1 MKVLVAVDGSAGSF
15 EAVDQIGKLLSAGAD
30 EVALFYTPPN
40 VRASKVTDA
49 DLQARAREALAQ
61 VIFDEARKRLPVA
74 LLAATQTI
82 VGTQDPRVGIVQ
94 AAEKWGADLTVV
106 GARGLGLLE
115 RLLLGSVSRA
125 VVNASKV
132 PVWVA
137 RASTVPAH
145 PTMNL
150 LVACESPELG
160 RSGAELLGRL
170 TWPAGATCRTLTV
183 VSPMFVGRVPDWVER
198 QARSPE
204 VEAMVQNWAR
214 EHEDEVRTNVERMRQ
229 FCQDLPAPCRDCQT
243 LVVEGEPAT
252 EILAAI
258 AREKIDLVVM
268 GIKRKRAF
276 AQAILGST
284 SEAVLNHAPCS
295 VLLVPQ
301 P

>member
-15 EAVDQIGKLLSAGAD
+15 EAVEQLGKLLSAGAD
-30 EVALFYTPPN
+30 EMALFYTPPN
-40 VRASKVTDA
+40 VPISQPPDV
-49 DLQARAREALAQ
+49 DLQTRAREALAQ
-61 VIFDEARKRLPVA
+61 TIFDEARKRLPAA
-74 LLAATQTI
+74 LQPNVQTI
-82 VGTQDPRVGIVQ
+82 VGTQDPRVGVVQ
-94 AAEKWGADLTVV
+94 AAEKWGAELIAV

-125 VVNASKV
+125 VVSASKV
-132 PVWVA
+132 PIWVA
-137 RASTVPAH
+137 RPPAAPAH
-145 PTMNL
+145 GAMNL
-150 LVACESPELG
+150 LVACESPDLG
-160 RSGAELLGRL
+160 RAGAEILGRL

-183 VSPMFVGRVPDWVER
+183 VSPMFAGRVPDWVQR

-204 VEAMVQNWAR
+204 VESMVQNWAR
-214 EHEDEVRTNVERMRQ
+214 EHEEEVRANVERMQQ
-229 FCQDLPAPCRDCQT
+229 FCHTLPAPCRDCQT

-258 AREKIDLVVM
+258 AREKVDLVVL

>member
-15 EAVDQIGKLLSAGAD
+15 EAVNQLGKLLSAGAD
-30 EVALFYTPPN
+30 EMALFYTPPN
-40 VRASKVTDA
+40 VPISQPPDV
-49 DLQARAREALAQ
+49 DLQTRAREALAQ
-61 VIFDEARKRLPVA
+61 TIFDEARKRLPAA
-74 LLAATQTI
+74 LQPSVQTI

-94 AAEKWGADLTVV
+94 AAEKWGAELIAV

-132 PVWVA
+132 PIWVA
-137 RASTVPAH
+137 RPPAAPAH
-145 PTMNL
+145 AAMNL
-150 LVACESPELG
+150 LVACESPDLG
-160 RSGAELLGRL
+160 RAGAELLGRL
-170 TWPAGATCRTLTV
+170 TWPAGTTCRTLTV
-183 VSPMFVGRVPDWVER
+183 VSPMFAGRVPDWVQR

-204 VEAMVQNWAR
+204 VESMVQNWAR
-214 EHEDEVRTNVERMRQ
+214 EHEEEVRANVERMQQ
-229 FCQDLPAPCRDCQT
+229 FCHNLPTPCRDCPT
-243 LVVEGEPAT
+243 LVVVGEPAT
-252 EILAAI
+252 EILSAI
-258 AREKIDLVVM
+258 AREKIDLVVL

>member
-15 EAVDQIGKLLSAGAD
+15 EAVNQIGKLLSAGAD

-40 VRASKVTDA
+40 VRVSQTTDA
-49 DLQARAREALAQ
+49 DLQARTREALAQ

-74 LLAATQTI
+74 LQSAAQTI
-82 VGTQDPRVGIVQ
+82 VGTQDPRVGVVQ
-94 AAEKWGADLTVV
+94 AAEKWGAELIAV
-106 GARGLGLLE
+106 GARGLGLLD

-125 VVNASKV
+125 VVNLSKV

-137 RASTVPAH
+137 RTSTLPPH

-170 TWPAGATCRTLTV
+170 SWPAGVTCRMVTV
-183 VSPMFVGRVPDWVER
+183 VSPMFVGRVPEWVQR

-214 EHEDEVRTNVERMRQ
+214 EHEEEVRANVERMQQ
-229 FCQDLPAPCRDCQT
+229 FCRELPPPCRDCQT

-258 AREKIDLVVM
+258 AREKIDLVVL

>member
-1 MKVLVAVDGSAGSF
+1 MKVLVAVDGSSGSF
-15 EAVDQIGKLLSAGAD
+15 EAVNQIGKLLSAGAD

-40 VRASKVTDA
+40 VRVSQTTDA
-49 DLQARAREALAQ
+49 DLQARTREALAQ

-74 LLAATQTI
+74 LQSAAQTI
-82 VGTQDPRVGIVQ
+82 VGTQDPRVGVVQ
-94 AAEKWGADLTVV
+94 AAEKWGAELVAV
-106 GARGLGLLE
+106 GARGLGLLD

-137 RASTVPAH
+137 RTSTLPPH

-170 TWPAGATCRTLTV
+170 SWPAGVACRTVTV
-183 VSPMFVGRVPDWVER
+183 VSPMFVGRVPEWVQR

-214 EHEDEVRTNVERMRQ
+214 EHEEEVRANVERMQQ
-229 FCQDLPAPCRDCQT
+229 FCRELPPPCRDCQT

-258 AREKIDLVVM
+258 AREKIDLVVL